1 MHNGRRTR
9 WPGNYSRSYVDASR
23 DKAGP
28 FSTFYPSKRISGRC
42 STPSLVTPS
51 KSTMHLES
59 SEVES
64 MTTRQSPYCTGSP
77 TTWDNR
83 GDQKLGADLNL
94 VLSSGMPQCPG
105 LTSPSNCPSLPTRNS
120 RPTCRNSSPI
130 SFVNIDMFLYRLANL
145 WNLHGQ
151 PDQPHSVHVRH
162 RSNRDHLATYVR
174 TIRQRR
180 SPCRSIADSQ
190 IRGQPRHHR

>member
-1 MHNGRRTR
+1 MVSFQHHNNRMHNGRRTR

-83 GDQKLGADLNL
+83 GRSKARGRLKLGLKFRNASVPRFNKPLKLPFLAHTQFKTNVQKFLADLIRQHRHVL
-94 VLSSGMPQCPG
+94 VPSSKPVEPPWATRSAPFCPR
-105 LTSPSNCPSLPTRNS
+105 SPS
-120 RPTCRNSSPI
+120 
-130 SFVNIDMFLYRLANL
+130 
-145 WNLHGQ
+145 
-151 PDQPHSVHVRH
+151 
-162 RSNRDHLATYVR
+162 
-174 TIRQRR
+174 
-180 SPCRSIADSQ
+180 
-190 IRGQPRHHR
+190 